1 MSYRKKINDIIN
13 HITICDPAVGSGHSL
28 VSALNFL
35 IATKQKINV
44 LFYYGT
50 DELVDDY
57 SITVENDVLTV
68 LDGQE
73 KDFKYNKFDVKSQ
86 KLQETL
92 FNEKRTIIENCLFGV
107 DINPKAVYICQLR
120 LWIELLKNA
129 YYKKEITDDE
139 IKLIENE
146 S

>member
-1 MSYRKKINDIIN
+1 M
-13 HITICDPAVGSGHSL
+13 
-28 VSALNFL
+28 
-35 IATKQKINV
+35 
-44 LFYYGT
+44 
-50 DELVDDY
+50 DDY